1 MKSQRLI
8 VEVGSGCQPWVHIQS
23 QCRAHP
29 KDNVPCRTA
38 IMDAYADVRSGDR
51 FLCLD
56 SNPECIKMGIENMR
70 GSKKEFGIVGPPP
83 IEFVVADGRKLSL
96 ADGSA
101 DAVILQDVLSAPT
114 PGTTPRSEPYPLDVC
129 ISSRT
134 KWRMIEEALRVL
146 KDGGALVIGIEQTPC
161 YAKRIMARIQ
171 KELVAEKKVTL
182 VRQCGTFVPNSDNW
196 HLYHA
201 VFQKEP
207 GPAVTSAEITPWTP
221 AQKRYIKRYAA
232 SWLRYW

>member
-1 MKSQRLI
+1 
-8 VEVGSGCQPWVHIQS
+8 
-23 QCRAHP
+23 
-29 KDNVPCRTA
+29 
-38 IMDAYADVRSGDR
+38 MDAYADVRSGDR

-56 SNPECIKMGIENMR
+56 SDPEFIKKAIQNVKN
-70 GSKKEFGIVGPPP
+70 SKKEFGIAGPPP

-114 PGTTPRSEPYPLDVC
+114 PGTTPVLEPYPPDRC

-161 YAKRIMARIQ
+161 YAERIMARIQ
-171 KELVAEKKVTL
+171 KELVTEKKVTL

-207 GPAVTSAEITPWTP
+207 GPAVTSVEITPWTP
-221 AQKRYIKRYAA
+221 AQKRYIKKYAD
-232 SWLRYW
+232 SWTYWW

>member
-1 MKSQRLI
+1 
-8 VEVGSGCQPWVHIQS
+8 
-23 QCRAHP
+23 
-29 KDNVPCRTA
+29 
-38 IMDAYADVRSGDR
+38 MDAYADVRSGDR

-56 SNPECIKMGIENMR
+56 SNPECIEGAILNVKA
-70 GSKKEFGIVGPPP
+70 SKKEFGIAGPPP
-83 IEFVVADGRKLSL
+83 IEFAVADGRKLPL

-114 PGTTPRSEPYPLDVC
+114 PGTTPRSEPYPLDIC

-146 KDGGALVIGIEQTPC
+146 KNGGVLVIGIAQTPC
-161 YAKRIMARIQ
+161 YAKRIMTRIQ
-171 KELVAEKKVTL
+171 KELVTEKKVTL
-182 VRQCGTFVPNSDNW
+182 VKQCGTFVPDSDDW

-207 GPAVTSAEITPWTP
+207 GPVVTSARITPWTP
-221 AQKRYIKRYAA
+221 AQKRYIKTYAA
-232 SWLRYW
+232 SWLQW